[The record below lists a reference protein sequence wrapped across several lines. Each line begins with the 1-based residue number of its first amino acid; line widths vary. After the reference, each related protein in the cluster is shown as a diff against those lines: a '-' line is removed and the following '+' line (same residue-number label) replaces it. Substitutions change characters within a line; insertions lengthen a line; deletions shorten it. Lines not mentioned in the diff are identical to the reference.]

1 MFHDFIYIW
10 FPTLIG
16 IVSVI
21 GSSLIS
27 WRQRSLVHGGLSLG
41 VFACVF
47 WSLFTLYRM
56 FGIPEDRIGFVVFM
70 GRVQVNFVPYL
81 VTLVAF
87 GIFYAQ
93 VNSALKQRVNA
104 A

>member
-16 IVSVI
+16 IVSVA

-27 WRQRSLVHGGLSLG
+27 WRQRSVFHGCLSFG

-47 WSLFTLYRM
+47 WSLFTFYRM
-56 FGIPEDRIGFVVFM
+56 FSIPEDRVGFVVFM

-87 GIFYAQ
+87 SIFCAQ
-93 VNSALKQRVNA
+93 VGTRHRANVS
-104 A
+104 